1 VISALAVSP
10 VRQRVRLF
18 WRPQRTN
25 IRAPDAAD
33 FVRQVLVHLQ
43 GAVFLLWDNASI
55 HKGPVMRTLQRR
67 FRRLR
72 VVHLPAYAPELNPDE
87 GVWRNAKRA
96 LANARPDRLDD
107 LRESLTTTLDGLA
120 RRPALLRSC
129 ITHSDLPPFLR

>member
-33 FVRQVLVHLQ
+33 FVRQVLAHLP
-43 GAVFLLWDNASI
+43 GVVFVLWDNASI
-55 HKGPVMRTLQRR
+55 HKGPAIADLRRR

-72 VVHLPAYAPELNPDE
+72 TVHLPAYAPELNPDE
-87 GVWRNAKRA
+87 GVWRNGKRA
-96 LANARPDRLDD
+96 LANARPDTLDA
-107 LRESLTTTLDGLA
+107 LHQSLLTTLDGLA
-120 RRPALLRSC
+120 RSQALLRSC
-129 ITHSDLPPFLR
+129 ITHSELPPFLR